1 VLSFGITK
9 MMGAAAEELA
19 QKQWWVGKIKSRGAL
34 LTVTLMLFG
43 EAALTVTCRH
53 LLSELG

>member
-1 VLSFGITK
+1 MLSFGIAR
-9 MMGAAAEELA
+9 MMGAAAEGLS
-19 QKQWWVGKIKSRGAL
+19 QRKWWVGELKSRGAI

>member
-9 MMGAAAEELA
+9 MMGAAAEGLS
-19 QKQWWVGKIKSRGAL
+19 QRQWWIGEVKSRGAL
-34 LTVTLMLFG
+34 LTVKLMLFG